1 MSGGAKKAPNK
12 EDESEQPE
20 SIMRF
25 RAILSKVE
33 VLQDVVGALE
43 GLGSK
48 VLILLESDSVRL
60 ILGADFTSGEQSYA
74 ELPQAQLF
82 DDYRLESKHNNRIFF
97 LASLSNL
104 SKALMACH
112 NAERA
117 LLKLTKKNGGRA
129 HLTFEIRVSSSVE
142 VTQDVPIAIQAPNTI
157 VEYAEPE
164 LPPPAVKFKMP
175 KIDDLIGIIDK
186 MKKVSDQLT
195 ITANSQGNV
204 CFEVVNNEVAIRTY
218 YKNLQVSS
226 ERQGLQPSGEQVVT
240 ASATMSIKKFSNV
253 VRCKSVKILYALG
266 CIVEDMAF
274 VLYLRL
280 SGEVGTLTYYIP
292 LIAPEEN

>member
-1 MSGGAKKAPNK
+1 
-12 EDESEQPE
+12 
-20 SIMRF
+20 MRF